1 MIGIIIEIKESILN
15 NNIAEEN
22 GGAIY
27 FSTIDI
33 DYTLKNQ
40 IIISDSKFQ
49 NNVARI
55 GAGVYSPWTSLSINE
70 KSNVTFE
77 GNNAYKYG
85 DDFIN

>member
-33 DYTLKNQ
+33 DYTLKN
-40 IIISDSKFQ
+40 
-49 NNVARI
+49 
-55 GAGVYSPWTSLSINE
+55 
-70 KSNVTFE
+70 
-77 GNNAYKYG
+77 
-85 DDFIN
+85 